1 MNTQIHSGQL
11 EGFKYQQV
19 VDLISEQLDQGSLR
33 PGDRLPSLRHLSGK
47 LKVSVPTVRQ
57 AYLELERLGQIS
69 ARPKSG
75 YFIEAQRKNR
85 LVSGRC
91 QDCKPVEVECR
102 ELIDQ
107 VYDAIHQPDVLP
119 LGIANPTMALP
130 ATKTLN
136 RAMKRVMSRAEA
148 RSISYAT
155 TIGEVG
161 LRRQIAYR
169 YLNLGGSVDPNQII
183 ITNGAQEALALALK
197 SVARPGDVI
206 AIESPSYHGLLEL
219 IESMDMMALD
229 IKTCAVEGVD
239 LPSLEQALIDHDVAA
254 CIFSSSLSNPLGF
267 LSTEEHRRSLVAL
280 IEKYDVPLIEDDVY
294 AELIF
299 DGSRQTPAQFYSTKG
314 LVLTCSSFSK
324 TVAPGFR
331 IGWLLPGNYFDTA
344 HKLKRAVS
352 CSSGMLQQL
361 TLSEMLVSGDY
372 DRHLQRLLPVL
383 KTNAERMTAQ
393 IARAFPP
400 ETAVSQPKGGSV
412 LWLELPENVD
422 SEVLFRYALDNNISI
437 MPGSVFA
444 ADYRYRNFIRLS
456 FGHPWSEAIETAID
470 LLGNKVRQMAT

>member
-1 MNTQIHSGQL
+1 MNAQIHSGQL
-11 EGFKYQQV
+11 SGFKYQQV
-19 VDLISEQLDQGSLR
+19 VNLISEQMDQGSLR

-57 AYLELERLGQIS
+57 AYLELERLGYIS

-75 YFIEAQRKNR
+75 YFIQAQRKNR

-91 QDCKPVEVECR
+91 NDCKPVEVECR
-102 ELIDQ
+102 DLIDQ
-107 VYDAIHQPDVLP
+107 VYAAIHREGVLP

-136 RAMKRVMSRAEA
+136 RAMKRIMSRAEA
-148 RSISYAT
+148 RSIGYAST
-155 TIGEVG
+155 TGEIG

-169 YLNLGGSVDPNQII
+169 YLNLGGSVDPNEII

-206 AIESPSYHGLLEL
+206 AVESPSYHGLLEL

-239 LPSLEQALIDHDVAA
+239 LPSLEQALNEHDVSA

-267 LSTEEHRRSLVAL
+267 LSNENHRKALVEL
-280 IEKYDVPLIEDDVY
+280 IEQYDVALIEDDVY

-299 DGSRQTPAQFYSTKG
+299 DGSRQTPAQFYSKKG

-324 TVAPGFR
+324 TVAPGYR
-331 IGWLLPGNYFDTA
+331 IGWLLPGKYFGTA
-344 HKLKRAVS
+344 HKLKRALS

-361 TLSEMLVSGDY
+361 TLNELLVSGDY

-383 KTNAERMTAQ
+383 KTNAERMTAR
-393 IARAFPP
+393 IARAFPE
-400 ETAVSQPKGGSV
+400 ETAISQPKGGSV
-412 LWLELPENVD
+412 LWLELPEKVD
-422 SEVLFRYALDNNISI
+422 SEGLFRFAIDNNISI
-437 MPGSVFA
+437 MPGSIFA
-444 ADYRYRNFIRLS
+444 ADRRYNNFIRLS
-456 FGHPWSEAIETAID
+456 FGHPWSGEIEAAID
-470 LLGNKVRQMAT
+470 TLGNKVRQLAA